1 MNKMSDQTE
10 KWDFGIK
17 TNFDY
22 NLIRLVFLCHKLI
35 VRRFPKQRSETE
47 P

>member
-1 MNKMSDQTE
+1 MNKMSDQAE

-17 TNFDY
+17 TKFDY
-22 NLIRLVFLCHKLI
+22 NLIGLVFLWHKLM
-35 VRRFPKQRSETE
+35 VRRIPKQRSETE